1 LVRASNHSL
10 DPAQRAK
17 ARDEWDIVAK
27 AVNALTEEQRQVLM
41 GRLIQGNDVAS
52 CAHTWENANAAKALQ
67 FHALQSLQHVP
78 GKQQYTNLLSGW

>member
-1 LVRASNHSL
+1 LVRASNRSL

-41 GRLIQGNDVAS
+41 DD
-52 CAHTWENANAAKALQ
+52 
-67 FHALQSLQHVP
+67 
-78 GKQQYTNLLSGW
+78 